1 MGEQN
6 QGKSSEEVV
15 NLLLEQKYQEAIP
28 ILDALIEEYPSHEEY
43 SVYRSL
49 VLRILIAHWTLSR
62 VNSGH
67 TTSGGAHRLRKSLVG
82 VFQFSR
88 QKLIRS
94 LREIYNNLY
103 RKQPL
108 RIAVLSCAIL
118 IMLVGIQEGNNVK
131 NPDPRKTSISR
142 DNPQSTMLSSQTRPL
157 TISTGE
163 AADNDSHPNPLRT
176 GSDETPSSPAISKEA
191 DNSTISAT
199 RKLRAIPNDQPQNLT
214 ASKSK
219 TATAQIAKAP
229 ARNGASNKQQPPT
242 VVSRNNESPL
252 ASSDEKAKSNNGAG
266 AAIVDEYRSA
276 RPIGLRKS
284 PSFAAEAIGE
294 IHTGESLDV
303 KEFTGSWAKVR
314 LKPSG
319 AVGFVRRELLVPITK
334 NDGTAKGQSDESA
347 NTANTPAP

>member
-1 MGEQN
+1 MADQN

-103 RKQPL
+103 RKQPV

-131 NPDPRKTSISR
+131 NPNPRKTSISR
-142 DNPQSTMLSSQTRPL
+142 DNPQSTILPTQTIGRPL

-176 GSDETPSSPAISKEA
+176 GSNETPSSPAISKEA
-191 DNSTISAT
+191 DNLTISAT
-199 RKLRAIPNDQPQNLT
+199 RKLKAIPNDQPQNLT

-219 TATAQIAKAP
+219 TAKAPIATAP
-229 ARNGASNKQQPPT
+229 ARNGASNKQQPAT
-242 VVSRNNESPL
+242 VVSRNNDS
-252 ASSDEKAKSNNGAG
+252 AAG
-266 AAIVDEYRSA
+266 V
-276 RPIGLRKS
+276 
-284 PSFAAEAIGE
+284 
-294 IHTGESLDV
+294 
-303 KEFTGSWAKVR
+303 
-314 LKPSG
+314 SG
-319 AVGFVRRELLVPITK
+319 
-334 NDGTAKGQSDESA
+334 
-347 NTANTPAP
+347 

>member
-1 MGEQN
+1 MAEQN

-28 ILDALIEEYPSHEEY
+28 ILDALIEEYPSREEY

-62 VNSGH
+62 VSSGH
-67 TTSGGAHRLRKSLVG
+67 TNSGGAHRIRRSLVG
-82 VFQFSR
+82 VFQFSK

-94 LREIYNNLY
+94 LREICNNLY
-103 RKQPL
+103 RKQTL
-108 RIAVLSCAIL
+108 RIAVLSCAIV

-131 NPDPRKTSISR
+131 SPNPRKISISR
-142 DNPQSTMLSSQTRPL
+142 DNAQSTMLPAQTIGRPL

-163 AADNDSHPNPLRT
+163 ADDDNYPNQLRT
-176 GSDETPSSPAISKEA
+176 GSDETRSSPATSKEA
-191 DNSTISAT
+191 DAETISAT
-199 RKLRAIPNDQPQNLT
+199 GKLRATPNNQPQNLT
-214 ASKSK
+214 ASTSK
-219 TATAQIAKAP
+219 TAKTNIAKAP

-242 VVSRNNESPL
+242 VVSRNNDSAL
-252 ASSDEKAKSNNGAG
+252 ASPNEKAENDNGD
-266 AAIVDEYRSA
+266 AILDGYRSA

-294 IHTGESLDV
+294 IHTGEALDV
-303 KEFTGSWAKVR
+303 REFTGSWAKVR

-319 AVGFVRRELLVPITK
+319 AVGFVRREVLVPITK
-334 NDGTAKGQSDESA
+334 NDRTAKGKTDESP
-347 NTANTPAP
+347 NTANIPAP

>member
-1 MGEQN
+1 MAEQN

-62 VNSGH
+62 VSSGN
-67 TTSGGAHRLRKSLVG
+67 TRSGGAHRLRRSFVG
-82 VFQFSR
+82 VFQFAK
-88 QKLIRS
+88 QKLMRS
-94 LREIYNNLY
+94 LKEIYKSLY
-103 RKQPL
+103 QKQTV

-118 IMLVGIQEGNNVK
+118 VMLVGIQEGNNVK
-131 NPDPRKTSISR
+131 NPKPPQTSINR
-142 DNPQSTMLSSQTRPL
+142 DNAQSTLLSAETVGRPL
-157 TISTGE
+157 TISTRE
-163 AADNDSHPNPLRT
+163 IADNDNQLNPLRT
-176 GSDETPSSPAISKEA
+176 ESDETPSAPATAKEA
-191 DNSTISAT
+191 DDVTISAT
-199 RKLRAIPNDQPQNLT
+199 QLKAIPNNQPQNST

-219 TATAQIAKAP
+219 TAKAHIAKAP
-229 ARNGASNKQQPPT
+229 DRNGASNKQQPAT
-242 VVSRNNESPL
+242 VVSRNNDSAL
-252 ASSDEKAKSNNGAG
+252 APSEKADNNND
-266 AAIVDEYRSA
+266 AILDDYRSA

-294 IHTGESLDV
+294 IHTGESLGV
-303 KEFTGSWAKVR
+303 REFTGSWAKVR

-334 NDGTAKGQSDESA
+334 NDGTPKGQTDEST
-347 NTANTPAP
+347 NTATPPAP

>member
-62 VNSGH
+62 VDSGH
-67 TTSGGAHRLRKSLVG
+67 TNSGGAHRLRRSLVG
-82 VFQFSR
+82 VFQFSKE
-88 QKLIRS
+88 KLVRS
-94 LREIYNNLY
+94 LREIYKGLY
-103 RKQPL
+103 QKQTL
-108 RIAVLSCAIL
+108 RIGVLSCAIL
-118 IMLVGIQEGNNVK
+118 IVLVGIQEGNNVK
-131 NPDPRKTSISR
+131 NPKPRLTSINR
-142 DNPQSTMLSSQTRPL
+142 DNAQSTMLSAETGRRPL
-157 TISTGE
+157 TTSAGE
-163 AADNDSHPNPLRT
+163 AADTDNQPNPLRT
-176 GSDETPSSPAISKEA
+176 GSDETPSAPATAQEADDVTVSATGTVRAIS
-191 DNSTISAT
+191 NNQS
-199 RKLRAIPNDQPQNLT
+199 QHLT

-219 TATAQIAKAP
+219 TAKAQIAKVS
-229 ARNGASNKQQPPT
+229 ARNGASNKQQPAT
-242 VVSRNNESPL
+242 VVSRNNDSAL
-252 ASSDEKAKSNNGAG
+252 APSGGKAENNND
-266 AAIVDEYRSA
+266 AILDDYRSA

-303 KEFTGSWAKVR
+303 REFTGSWAKVR

-334 NDGTAKGQSDESA
+334 NDGTAKGQTDEST
-347 NTANTPAP
+347 NTTSTPAP

>member
-1 MGEQN
+1 MAEQN

-131 NPDPRKTSISR
+131 IQTHGRHRSVATIRNQQCCLRKR
-142 DNPQSTMLSSQTRPL
+142 VLLPFLWARPP
-157 TISTGE
+157 TTT
-163 AADNDSHPNPLRT
+163 PNPLRT
-176 GSDETPSSPAISKEA
+176 GSDETPSSPAASNEA
-191 DNSTISAT
+191 DNLTISAT
-199 RKLRAIPNDQPQNLT
+199 RKLKAIPNDQPQNLT

-303 KEFTGSWAKVR
+303 REFTGSWAKVR

-334 NDGTAKGQSDESA
+334 NDGTAKDQSDESA
-347 NTANTPAP
+347 NTANNAAP